1 MKVITKME
9 LQPDMVL
16 GEDILDQDRVI
27 YPAGT
32 TITPQIIEKLKRYN
46 LVCVT
51 IMEDVDFA
59 TTHYAKIRFDSNFK
73 AFERAYP
80 LFLGQYKLAMK
91 QLLIMGRKPADIIL
105 LTIYNELYYYIT
117 SGPVLLD
124 YLYNLMPS
132 EDELTYTQGL
142 NAALLA
148 GTFADWLG
156 MSEEEKNTLIL
167 CGFYYDIGKLQLPYE
182 LLWKPG
188 KLTDEEFKVIKTHP
202 VVGYTTVRNQDLNE
216 HVKNAVIMHHERLDG
231 SGYPYHMSG
240 QRIDVFARYIAIIDA
255 YIAMASPRTYRNALT
270 PLQILGN
277 FEKSLDKYDVELLM
291 PIMKRIADAQI
302 GTSVELNDGSIWEV
316 LIIHPNKCNPGS
328 HNSTICPSSIP
339 ERICAL
345 CSLKESGFTPHRL
358 IIVPHTS
365 NHNSPPSKR
374 MVMLCRNVRTCSSRK
389 YINTPSTT
397 KMKSPLG

>member
-117 SGPVLLD
+117 SGPVLALH
-124 YLYNLMPS
+124 LHRPVFLR
-132 EDELTYTQGL
+132 
-142 NAALLA
+142 AAC
-148 GTFADWLG
+148 
-156 MSEEEKNTLIL
+156 K
-167 CGFYYDIGKLQLPYE
+167 PYPCPRRKHFF
-182 LLWKPG
+182 LRPPG
-188 KLTDEEFKVIKTHP
+188 WSPDHA
-202 VVGYTTVRNQDLNE
+202 RNC
-216 HVKNAVIMHHERLDG
+216 
-231 SGYPYHMSG
+231 P
-240 QRIDVFARYIAIIDA
+240 
-255 YIAMASPRTYRNALT
+255 P
-270 PLQILGN
+270 
-277 FEKSLDKYDVELLM
+277 
-291 PIMKRIADAQI
+291 
-302 GTSVELNDGSIWEV
+302 
-316 LIIHPNKCNPGS
+316 PG
-328 HNSTICPSSIP
+328 
-339 ERICAL
+339 E
-345 CSLKESGFTPHRL
+345 
-358 IIVPHTS
+358 
-365 NHNSPPSKR
+365 
-374 MVMLCRNVRTCSSRK
+374 SSR
-389 YINTPSTT
+389 
-397 KMKSPLG
+397 

>member
-16 GEDILDQDRVI
+16 GEDSQDQNHVI

-32 TITPQIIEKLKRYN
+32 TVTPQIIEKLKRYN

-51 IMEDVDFA
+51 IMEDIDFA
-59 TTHYAKIRFDSNFK
+59 TTHYEKIRFDSNFK

-80 LFLGQYKLAMK
+80 IFLAEYKLAMK
-91 QLLIMGRKPADIIL
+91 QLLVMGRKPADIFL
-105 LTIYNELYYYIT
+105 LTIYQELYYYIT
-117 SGPVLLD
+117 SGSVLLD

-148 GTFADWLG
+148 GTFADWLS

-188 KLTDEEFKVIKTHP
+188 KLTEEEFKIIKTHP
-202 VVGYTTVRNQDLNE
+202 VVGYTSVRNQDFNE

-231 SGYPYHMSG
+231 SGYPDHMSG
-240 QRIDVFARYIAIIDA
+240 QKIDVYARYMAIIDA

-302 GTSVELNDGSIWEV
+302 GTKVQLNDGSVWEV
-316 LIIHPNKCNPGS
+316 LIIHPNKFSRP
-328 HNSTICPSSIP
+328 I
-339 ERICAL
+339 
-345 CSLKESGFTPHRL
+345 LKNEKNEFVDLLQRTDL
-358 IIVPHTS
+358 EIV
-365 NHNSPPSKR
+365 K
-374 MVMLCRNVRTCSSRK
+374 NV
-389 YINTPSTT
+389 
-397 KMKSPLG
+397 

>member
-148 GTFADWLG
+148 GTFADWMG

-167 CGFYYDIGKLQLPYE
+167 
-182 LLWKPG
+182 
-188 KLTDEEFKVIKTHP
+188 
-202 VVGYTTVRNQDLNE
+202 
-216 HVKNAVIMHHERLDG
+216 
-231 SGYPYHMSG
+231 
-240 QRIDVFARYIAIIDA
+240 
-255 YIAMASPRTYRNALT
+255 
-270 PLQILGN
+270 
-277 FEKSLDKYDVELLM
+277 
-291 PIMKRIADAQI
+291 
-302 GTSVELNDGSIWEV
+302 
-316 LIIHPNKCNPGS
+316 
-328 HNSTICPSSIP
+328 
-339 ERICAL
+339 
-345 CSLKESGFTPHRL
+345 
-358 IIVPHTS
+358 
-365 NHNSPPSKR
+365 
-374 MVMLCRNVRTCSSRK
+374 
-389 YINTPSTT
+389 
-397 KMKSPLG
+397 